1 MEKKLTNSGPLREP
15 ADKHSIY
22 TMNVKLV
29 GGQEVVEQPA
39 DRRASLE
46 GWARTPGA
54 NDFCASSRGG
64 IWRSSPQSVF
74 RVYL

>member
-1 MEKKLTNSGPLREP
+1 
-15 ADKHSIY
+15 
-22 TMNVKLV
+22 MNVKLV

-39 DRRASLE
+39 DRRASLG

-64 IWRSSPQSVF
+64 IGRSSPQSVF